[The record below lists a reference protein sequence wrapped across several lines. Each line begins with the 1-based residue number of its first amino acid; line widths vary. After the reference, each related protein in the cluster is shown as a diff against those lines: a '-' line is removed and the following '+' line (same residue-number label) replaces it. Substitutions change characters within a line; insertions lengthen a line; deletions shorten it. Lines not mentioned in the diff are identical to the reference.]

1 MDCISYYKLDEKD
14 REYIE
19 KASDRT
25 ITDYGI
31 EGDFIPVDALMS
43 CIEDLLSEVDYLEE
57 RVEDLKE
64 EMRELRNGY
73 NY

>member
-1 MDCISYYKLDEKD
+1 MYIKLDEK
-14 REYIE
+14 EKKFIE
-19 KASDRT
+19 EVSDRT

-31 EGDFIPVDALMS
+31 EGDFIPVDSLMG

-64 EMRELRNGY
+64 EMRELN
-73 NY
+73 NKTI

>member
-1 MDCISYYKLDEKD
+1 MVYFKLDEK
-14 REYIE
+14 EKKYIE
-19 KASDRT
+19 QASDRT
-25 ITDYGI
+25 ITNYEI

-73 NY
+73 NDRN

>member
-1 MDCISYYKLDEKD
+1 MVYIKLDEK
-14 REYIE
+14 EKKYIE
-19 KASDRT
+19 QASDRT
-25 ITDYGI
+25 ITNYEI
-31 EGDFIPVDALMS
+31 EGDFIPVDALIS

-73 NY
+73 ND

>member
-1 MDCISYYKLDEKD
+1 MVYFKLDEK
-14 REYIE
+14 EKKYIE
-19 KASDRT
+19 QASDRT
-25 ITDYGI
+25 ITNYEI

-73 NY
+73 ND

>member
-1 MDCISYYKLDEKD
+1 MVYFKLDEK
-14 REYIE
+14 EKKYIE
-19 KASDRT
+19 QASDRT
-25 ITDYGI
+25 ITNYEI

-43 CIEDLLSEVDYLEE
+43 CIEDLLAEVDYLEE

-73 NY
+73 NDRN

>member
-1 MDCISYYKLDEKD
+1 MYIKLDEK
-14 REYIE
+14 EKKFIE
-19 KASDRT
+19 KASNRT
-25 ITDYGI
+25 ITNYEI

-64 EMRELRNGY
+64 EMREIRNGY
-73 NY
+73 ND